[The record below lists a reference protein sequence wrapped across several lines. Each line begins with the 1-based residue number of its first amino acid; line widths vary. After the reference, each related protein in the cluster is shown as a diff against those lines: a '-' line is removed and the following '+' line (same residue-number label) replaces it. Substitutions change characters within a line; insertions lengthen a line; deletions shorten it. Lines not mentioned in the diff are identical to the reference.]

1 MNAIEI
7 YDVVKNIPHVDDEQA
22 RTMADTIAKVDLIGL
37 VTKGDLKTAITEM
50 EARILKPLFT
60 VAGIVIA
67 SNAFVIIVLKF
78 FS

>member
-1 MNAIEI
+1 MNTIDI

-22 RTMADTIAKVDLIGL
+22 RTMADTIARGNVKEL
-37 VTKGDLKTAITEM
+37 VTKGDLKTALTEM
-50 EARILKPLFT
+50 EARILKQLFT
-60 VAGIVIA
+60 ISGIVVA